1 MTKIIFHLLNI
12 IFVFLYIYPGSLLGF
27 LIYKD
32 ISKQP
37 QIVQDF
43 VVSSNH
49 LYAFTLLSLLGF
61 ISYFKSLNLSM
72 NLKVWAVGLAYLCM
86 VLAYP
91 LVIQDGNKKKEM
103 IKAAAVGGIVFGTYA
118 FTLAAVFPKYT
129 ADFAFTEFFWGI
141 FIYPIF

>member
-37 QIVQDF
+37 QIAPDF

-49 LYAFTLLSLLGF
+49 LYAFVLISLLGF
-61 ISYFKSLNLSM
+61 TGYFKSL
-72 NLKVWAVGLAYLCM
+72 KKIIFYLIFISIS
-86 VLAYP
+86 LELLH
-91 LVIQDGNKKKEM
+91 LVIPNRSFQFSDLFGN
-103 IKAAAVGGIVFGTYA
+103 IAGVLIS
-118 FTLAAVFPKYT
+118 
-129 ADFAFTEFFWGI
+129 I
-141 FIYPIF
+141 FILILFNFWRKNEFI